1 MTSKMV
7 VHGIPR
13 SPYVA
18 RRPVDGGRER
28 RGLRICRDGAPRLFM
43 ALRVMLISPS
53 TTQDRTAGL
62 RVFPILISRKRS
74 RPMSRRPSRH
84 WPSPAG
90 LLGRDRQAGM
100 VLPRSL
106 PH

>member
-53 TTQDRTAGL
+53 ASARL
-62 RVFPILISRKRS
+62 HCRSRVFPIPISRKRS
-74 RPMSRRPSRH
+74 RPMSRRPSQR
-84 WPSPAG
+84 WSSPAG